1 MNGEK
6 HIITIAALGPDSGE
20 MLTLGVYDALKSAD
34 RLLLRT
40 GRHGVAE
47 RLTREGVAFETLD
60 ALYERTEDFDELCE
74 LAARAIIDRAR
85 QAEALVY
92 AVSEPQSDATVRA
105 LADALPEGFALRAL
119 GGVTLSDAAACAVI
133 PFGVNT
139 ENLRTVTALS
149 TAEMRVQADCPQ
161 VITEIDNRYLASDV
175 KLWLSDLFD
184 DETTVYFLQN
194 AAEPGA
200 AAQPIALCELDRQA
214 HYDHRTAVLVP
225 KVGVFERR
233 RASYEDFVQVIA
245 RLRAPGGCPWD
256 RAQTHHTLRQYMIE
270 EACEAADAMDG
281 DDEMKMAD
289 ELGDVLLQ
297 VVLNSCIGAEHRAFT
312 DRDVTSMAAHK
323 MITRHEHVFGKA
335 KAENAQAVVSVWE
348 NAKKKERG
356 EQTALERV
364 LDVPLSLPALMRGQK
379 IVLYAPTFRDGE
391 QMPEIEP
398 LITAAE
404 KMGMLLIVR
413 LHPLDRER
421 LERRRVLPKFRE
433 CPEFGTFTLMAVA
446 DAVITDYSAI
456 SIEAS
461 LIKKPVYFYVY
472 DLERYKETRGL
483 NFDPLAEMPHC
494 AFTKAEPLVD
504 CILHTP
510 YDYEKLTAFR
520 KEFVE
525 TDDTNNTQRCV
536 DLIMTFLTEGIKDR

>member
-60 ALYERTEDFDELCE
+60 ALYERTEDFDSSASWPPARSSTGRGRRRRLSTPSASRRATRPFARWPTRCRRVC
-74 LAARAIIDRAR
+74 AAGAGRRH
-85 QAEALVY
+85 
-92 AVSEPQSDATVRA
+92 AVGR
-105 LADALPEGFALRAL
+105 GGLR
-119 GGVTLSDAAACAVI
+119 GDS
-133 PFGVNT
+133 FGVNT

-364 LDVPLSLPALMRGQK
+364 LDVPLSLPALMRAQK
-379 IVLYAPTFRDGE
+379 VVRREAGAKGLKLDG
-391 QMPEIEP
+391 
-398 LITAAE
+398 AA
-404 KMGMLLIVR
+404 MLARGRTGRTNGRRSGGEEARWARCWNVSAR
-413 LHPLDRER
+413 RP
-421 LERRRVLPKFRE
+421 RRRAGRGNRLARADEKARGAAARRGRKNLVKPMKF
-433 CPEFGTFTLMAVA
+433 L
-446 DAVITDYSAI
+446 
-456 SIEAS
+456 
-461 LIKKPVYFYVY
+461 
-472 DLERYKETRGL
+472 
-483 NFDPLAEMPHC
+483 
-494 AFTKAEPLVD
+494 
-504 CILHTP
+504 
-510 YDYEKLTAFR
+510 
-520 KEFVE
+520 
-525 TDDTNNTQRCV
+525 
-536 DLIMTFLTEGIKDR
+536 